1 MVAAMQIC
9 GHGGKLSVHGGVRNA
24 AHEGA
29 SCESLLR
36 YCALPMVASGFLVW
50 SEVGNI
56 CATAWLAGISG
67 AQRWV
72 PLNHRTSTEW
82 QLVSGLHCGSN
93 FTVAQR
99 TAGLLCS
106 TGTHLAVVFAGCI
119 T

>member
-29 SCESLLR
+29 SCDSLLR

-72 PLNHRTSTEW
+72 PLNHGLR
-82 QLVSGLHCGSN
+82 LSGN
-93 FTVAQR
+93 
-99 TAGLLCS
+99 
-106 TGTHLAVVFAGCI
+106 
-119 T
+119 